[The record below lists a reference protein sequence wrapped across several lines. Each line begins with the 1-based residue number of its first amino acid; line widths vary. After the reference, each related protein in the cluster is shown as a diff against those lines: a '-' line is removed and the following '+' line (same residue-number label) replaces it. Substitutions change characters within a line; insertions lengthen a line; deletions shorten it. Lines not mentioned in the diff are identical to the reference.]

1 MYYIRIHSNTL
12 VVQVCITKISIVS
25 KCITIKIREEI
36 KMADDNKKLEADKLQ
51 IRTNAGV
58 TEQFKQLAQGFTNQ
72 GEALEAFISS
82 YKEQQ
87 RKDQLPDNKA
97 QIGQMEASLQTIKNN
112 FLSVLEAYNN
122 AKVEA
127 KAGFTNQ
134 LEQLQNTNNQKDQQI
149 ADLKAKIADLK
160 SQVENLNKQI
170 KAAETETELI
180 STYKAN
186 NKELKA
192 QLQGLQNTL
201 KQAQKNLKDTEESLL
216 NADQNIKDQSQA
228 IWNLETDLKV
238 KNADLNNKDQSIKD
252 LREQIA
258 DLKAQNTNLR
268 ENIADKD
275 NYIKDLNNALIKA
288 NIKAKTQK
296 NSNPNN
302 NKQN

>member
-1 MYYIRIHSNTL
+1 
-12 VVQVCITKISIVS
+12 
-25 KCITIKIREEI
+25 
-36 KMADDNKKLEADKLQ
+36 MADDKKIEQDKLQ
-51 IRTNAGV
+51 IRTNTVV
-58 TEQFKQLAQGFTNQ
+58 TEQFKQLAADFNNQ
-72 GEALEAFISS
+72 GEALEAFLSS
-82 YKEQQ
+82 YQEQQ
-87 RKDQLPDNKA
+87 RKDSLPDNKA

-127 KAGFTNQ
+127 KAGFINQ
-134 LEQLQNTNNQKDQQI
+134 IEQLTQTNNSKDQQI

-180 STYKAN
+180 STYKSQNA
-186 NKELKA
+186 ELKT

-201 KQAQKNLKDTEESLL
+201 KQAQKNLKSVEESLL
-216 NADQNIKDQSQA
+216 EADKTNKDQSQKVWDLETDLKIKIADLSNKDQNIKD
-228 IWNLETDLKV
+228 
-238 KNADLNNKDQSIKD
+238 
-252 LREQIA
+252 LRESIA
-258 DLKAQNTNLR
+258 DLKAQNKQLMQ
-268 ENIADKD
+268 NIADKD
-275 NYIKDLNNALIKA
+275 NYIKSLNNALIQA

>member
-1 MYYIRIHSNTL
+1 
-12 VVQVCITKISIVS
+12 
-25 KCITIKIREEI
+25 
-36 KMADDNKKLEADKLQ
+36 MADDKKIEQDKLQ
-51 IRTNAGV
+51 IRTN
-58 TEQFKQLAQGFTNQ
+58 TEVVDQFKELAQGFTNQ
-72 GEALEAFISS
+72 SEALEAFIQS
-82 YKEQQ
+82 YQEQT
-87 RKDQLPDNKA
+87 RKQQLPDNKS
-97 QIGQMEASLQTIKNN
+97 QIDQLEASLQTIKNN
-112 FLSVLEAYNN
+112 FLNVLEAYNG
-122 AKVEA
+122 AKTEA
-127 KAGFTNQ
+127 KAGFTSQ
-134 LEQLQNTNNQKDQQI
+134 LEQLTQANNSKDQQI

-180 STYKAN
+180 STYKSQN
-186 NKELKA
+186 GELKT

-238 KNADLNNKDQSIKD
+238 KNAELDNKQQNIKD
-252 LREQIA
+252 LREQVA

-275 NYIKDLNNALIKA
+275 NYIKSLNNALIKA
-288 NIKAKTQK
+288 NANARAKVQNK
-296 NSNPNN
+296 SNPDS

>member
-1 MYYIRIHSNTL
+1 MYYTRIHSNTL
-12 VVQVCITKISIVS
+12 VVQVCITQIYIVS

-160 SQVENLNKQI
+160 SQVENLNKQT

-201 KQAQKNLKDTEESLL
+201 KQAQKNLKSVEESLL
-216 NADQNIKDQSQA
+216 EADKTNKDQSQQV
-228 IWNLETDLKV
+228 WDLETDLKI
-238 KNADLNNKDQSIKD
+238 KIADLSNKDQNIKD

-258 DLKAQNTNLR
+258 DLKAQNANLR

-275 NYIKDLNNALIKA
+275 NYIKSLNNALINT
-288 NIKAKTQK
+288 NIKAKAQK
-296 NSNPNN
+296 KSNPNN
-302 NKQN
+302 NNQN